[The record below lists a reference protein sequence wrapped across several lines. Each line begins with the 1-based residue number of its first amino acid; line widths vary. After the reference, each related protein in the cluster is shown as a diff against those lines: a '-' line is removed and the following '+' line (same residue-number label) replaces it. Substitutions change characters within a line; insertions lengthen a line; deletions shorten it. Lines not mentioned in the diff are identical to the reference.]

1 MPMVS
6 SAFIEEGSTT
16 YDQIKAVTLLI
27 HMAITPVVNLFII
40 RSISCCSLNR
50 SFILSRFKLNTLSE
64 LKIICPV
71 CEKSTELITL
81 KFLEINDVPKE
92 ELDVL
97 ENSDDL
103 VMPEMSKPMYNLLCT
118 TIKPDLSTT
127 MAPTISRIKSH
138 RIGLLNKRCSLSDLT
153 ARVFLYYFIDHK
165 KQLAGFTYRI
175 GKPLQYDDT

>member
-1 MPMVS
+1 MS
-6 SAFIEEGSTT
+6 DG
-16 YDQIKAVTLLI
+16 
-27 HMAITPVVNLFII
+27 
-40 RSISCCSLNR
+40 
-50 SFILSRFKLNTLSE
+50 

-92 ELDVL
+92 ELEVL

-103 VMPEMSKPMYNLLCT
+103 VMPEMSKPMYDLLCA

-138 RIGLLNKRCSLSDLT
+138 RTGLLKKRCSLSDLT

-175 GKPLQYDDT
+175 GKPLQYDDI